1 MDFFRRSNFDLIG
14 RTRIWFGLSLVLIT
28 MGLITVGVRGL
39 NYGID
44 FTGGSLIKYRFERS
58 LSAAGLTDAA
68 IIAQVRSM
76 LEQYGLSK
84 SQIQVSGGDELY
96 IRTAARGEQELSK
109 QQEQIRAGLQQMF
122 GAAAGNVTDA
132 GKDMVGPVVG
142 QRMRSMAL
150 LSLIIGALGIM
161 IYVAIRYEFRFGVAG
176 IVGLMHDVLVVVSVM
191 ALTQAELNS
200 EFIAAILTVIGYSI
214 NDSVIIFDR
223 IRENMRLYRGTRFAD
238 IVNASLLQTMTRSIN
253 TTMTVVLTLVALFLF
268 GGPAIHAF
276 ALAMMVGIITGAY
289 SSIFIASP
297 LVVLWEG
304 KGVRVERAQR
314 RPTVLPTVA
323 PTAASVRL
331 PEKVKGETPP
341 ARVSSEQVIRRA
353 QQDAQEEK
361 REERRERR
369 RNRRDS
375 GKRRF

>member
-14 RTRIWFGLSLVLIT
+14 RTRIWFGLSLALIT
-28 MGLITVGVRGL
+28 AGMITVGVRGL

-44 FTGGSLIKYRFERS
+44 FTGGSLLKYRFERS
-58 LSAAGLTDAA
+58 LSAAGLADAA
-68 IIAQVRSM
+68 VIAQVRSM

-109 QQEQIRAGLQQMF
+109 QQEQIRAGLQQLF
-122 GAAAGNVTDA
+122 GATAGNVTNV

-161 IYVAIRYEFRFGVAG
+161 IYIAIRYEFRFGVAG
-176 IVGLMHDVLVVVSVM
+176 IVGLVHDVLVVVSVM

-223 IRENMRLYRGTRFAD
+223 IRENMRLHRGGRFAD

-276 ALAMMVGIITGAY
+276 ALAMMVGILTGAY
-289 SSIFIASP
+289 SSIFTASP
-297 LVVLWEG
+297 LVVLWERG
-304 KGVRVERAQR
+304 EATVKQR
-314 RPTVLPTVA
+314 RRRPAYVG
-323 PTAASVRL
+323 AATRERGSAL
-331 PEKVKGETPP
+331 DQTPQKESEPEK
-341 ARVSSEQVIRRA
+341 RSSEEAIRQA
-353 QQDAQEEK
+353 KEEAQEEK

-369 RNRRDS
+369 KRHGDKSSR
-375 GKRRF
+375 RRF